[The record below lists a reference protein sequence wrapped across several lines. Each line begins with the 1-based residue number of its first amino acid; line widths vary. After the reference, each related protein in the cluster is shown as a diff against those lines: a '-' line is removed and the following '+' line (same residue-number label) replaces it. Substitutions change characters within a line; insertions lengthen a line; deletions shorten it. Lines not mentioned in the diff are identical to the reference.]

1 MKKVVNKLIRWM
13 SNTSLRFKISLLVL
27 AVGIIPSGAILIL
40 SLNRIQ
46 KQNIEQQLYSINQ
59 GYEQILLSIKDK
71 MDSAHNIAMLL
82 AVNDIYNTG
91 TIFSD
96 ETDEI
101 AKQLD
106 NFNRINS
113 YSYGMELAFD
123 SCEVIY
129 YINDDFQIVNNFSSR
144 FHSINDIAD
153 QKWYQELDKNE
164 TVWACI
170 EGKLSIARNLYSQDD
185 YTMKVGVL
193 VVSLDSDMLE
203 ELLINSEKEQIFFI
217 VDADGNVLL
226 TNDSEH
232 YYSSILLDNDSE
244 YYCDEFKMVETD
256 VDNYYYRY
264 SEISDSDIY
273 LFSIVPSDSL
283 KKANNEVMYQTRYMY
298 ILMAALIIILIAPIT
313 RFTTKKL
320 KLIGDTMEEMKDGA
334 FKKINSDGGE
344 KDEISRLI
352 HKYNDMVDTVEESL
366 KQQYALG
373 EEKKDAELRA
383 LQSQINPHFLYNTL
397 DMINWMAQKNE
408 KDNVRE
414 VIQAM
419 SKFYRMTLSKG
430 EDIITV
436 RDELN
441 MCEAYMNI
449 QKKRFKGRINYIQ
462 NVEDDI
468 YDCLIPKITLQPIIE
483 NAIVHGI
490 NEKKDLRGMIRV
502 DGWQEDGRI
511 ILSVTDDGVGF
522 HKDDNTGNGSHYGMK
537 NIQKRLEVFYG
548 EKIELQVESTVGIG
562 TCVIINI
569 PVILK
574 KGE

>member
-193 VVSLDSDMLE
+193 VVSLDNDMLE

-283 KKANNEVMYQTRYMY
+283 KKANNEVMDQTRYMY

-313 RFTTKKL
+313 RLTTKKL
-320 KLIGDTMEEMKDGA
+320 KLIGDTMEEMKDGSL
-334 FKKINSDGGE
+334 KKINSDGGE
-344 KDEISRLI
+344 KDEISLLI

-430 EDIITV
+430 EDIITI

-462 NVEDDI
+462 NVEEDI

>member
-283 KKANNEVMYQTRYMY
+283 KKANNEVMDQTRYMY

-313 RFTTKKL
+313 RLTTKKL
-320 KLIGDTMEEMKDGA
+320 KLIGDTMEEMKDGSL
-334 FKKINSDGGE
+334 KKINSDGGE

-430 EDIITV
+430 EDIITI

-537 NIQKRLEVFYG
+537 NIQKRLEVYYG

>member
-1 MKKVVNKLIRWM
+1 M

-283 KKANNEVMYQTRYMY
+283 KKANNEVMDQTRYMY

-313 RFTTKKL
+313 RLTTKKL
-320 KLIGDTMEEMKDGA
+320 KLIGDTMEEMKDGSL
-334 FKKINSDGGE
+334 KKINSDGGE

-430 EDIITV
+430 EDIITI

>member
-59 GYEQILLSIKDK
+59 GYEQILLSVKDK

-123 SCEVIY
+123 SCEVTY

-144 FHSINDIAD
+144 FHSINDITD
-153 QKWYQELDKNE
+153 EKWYQELNENE
-164 TVWACI
+164 TVWACV

-217 VDADGNVLL
+217 VDADSNVLL

-232 YYSSILLDNDSE
+232 YYSSILLDNNSE

-283 KKANNEVMYQTRYMY
+283 KRANNEVMDQTRYMY

-313 RFTTKKL
+313 RLTTKKL
-320 KLIGDTMEEMKDGA
+320 KLIGDTMEEMKDGSL
-334 FKKINSDGGE
+334 KKITSDGGE
-344 KDEISRLI
+344 KDEISLLI

-408 KDNVRE
+408 KDNVKE

-430 EDIITV
+430 EDIIAI

-462 NVEDDI
+462 NVEEDI

-502 DGWQEDGRI
+502 DGWQEDGRV

>member
-59 GYEQILLSIKDK
+59 GYEQILLSVKDK

-123 SCEVIY
+123 SCEVTY

-144 FHSINDIAD
+144 FHSINDITD
-153 QKWYQELDKNE
+153 EKWYQELNENE
-164 TVWACI
+164 TVWASV

-217 VDADGNVLL
+217 VDADSNVLL

-232 YYSSILLDNDSE
+232 YYSSILLDNNSE

-283 KKANNEVMYQTRYMY
+283 KRANNEVMDQTRYMY

-313 RFTTKKL
+313 RLTTKKL
-320 KLIGDTMEEMKDGA
+320 KLIGDTMEEMKDGSL
-334 FKKINSDGGE
+334 KKITSDGGE
-344 KDEISRLI
+344 KDEISLLI

-408 KDNVRE
+408 KDNVKE

-430 EDIITV
+430 EDIIAI

-462 NVEDDI
+462 NVEEDI

-502 DGWQEDGRI
+502 DGWQEDGRV

-537 NIQKRLEVFYG
+537 NIQKRLEVFYD

>member
-256 VDNYYYRY
+256 FDNYYYRY

-283 KKANNEVMYQTRYMY
+283 KKANNEVMDQTRYMY

-313 RFTTKKL
+313 RLTTKKL
-320 KLIGDTMEEMKDGA
+320 KLIGDTMEEMKDGSL
-334 FKKINSDGGE
+334 KKINSDGGE

-430 EDIITV
+430 EDIITI

>member
-193 VVSLDSDMLE
+193 VVSLDSNMLE

-283 KKANNEVMYQTRYMY
+283 KKANNEVMDQTRYMY

-313 RFTTKKL
+313 RLTTKKL
-320 KLIGDTMEEMKDGA
+320 KLIGDTMEEMKDGSL
-334 FKKINSDGGE
+334 KKINSDGGE

-430 EDIITV
+430 EDIITI

-462 NVEDDI
+462 NVEEDI

>member
-59 GYEQILLSIKDK
+59 GYEQILLSVKDK

-123 SCEVIY
+123 SCEVTY

-144 FHSINDIAD
+144 FHSINDITD
-153 QKWYQELDKNE
+153 EKWYQELNENE
-164 TVWACI
+164 TVWASV

-217 VDADGNVLL
+217 VDADSNVLL

-232 YYSSILLDNDSE
+232 YYSSILLDNNSE

-283 KKANNEVMYQTRYMY
+283 KRANNEVMDQTRYMY

-313 RFTTKKL
+313 RLTTKKL
-320 KLIGDTMEEMKDGA
+320 KLIGDTMEEMKDGSL
-334 FKKINSDGGE
+334 KKITSDGGE
-344 KDEISRLI
+344 KDEISLLI

-408 KDNVRE
+408 KDNVKE

-430 EDIITV
+430 EDIIAI

-462 NVEDDI
+462 NVEEDI

-502 DGWQEDGRI
+502 DGWQEDGRV